1 MNHSQILVLQ
11 LEDIFVSQIISTSNS
26 VDQDYTETE
35 KLNQVLL
42 GKFFPQVSHF
52 YTRNQFES
60 LMVSFKSD
68 GTMQLEGNLLFC

>member
-42 GKFFPQVSHF
+42 GKFFP
-52 YTRNQFES
+52 
-60 LMVSFKSD
+60 
-68 GTMQLEGNLLFC
+68 